1 MGSYGVLWGLIGS
14 YAALWGP
21 MGSLWGG
28 CGVFSGCFW
37 GVFGAAAYLRHV
49 LDGRDGG
56 VEEGLHPARVVDVIG
71 APDAH
76 GEDVG
81 GQTGHPG
88 GHLGEVQ
95 LWKGG
100 KEKKVGKVLEGERG
114 VRKVLEGHL

>member
-1 MGSYGVLWGLIGS
+1 
-14 YAALWGP
+14 

-100 KEKKVGKVLEGERG
+100 KKRRSERSWKGKGGGRKGPARG
-114 VRKVLEGHL
+114 